1 MGQKVHPTGLRLGI
15 LYDWSSRWFAS
26 NKEYRT
32 VLYEDILLRR
42 ALFEKLRGAGVNR
55 VDIERSIN
63 RVDVTVWVARAGLVI
78 GRGGTGLEELKKFI
92 ISKVK
97 VADPKMVNV
106 RVQNVEKP
114 DLSAHLL
121 ANFAA
126 EQLGK
131 RMPSRRVMNQVVE
144 RALRSGAKGVR
155 IVLSGRIAGAEIAR
169 TEKRQQGSIPLH
181 TIRSDIDFARID
193 VRAKSG
199 MIGVKVWVCRSLD

>member
-1 MGQKVHPTGLRLGI
+1 MGQKVHPIGLRLGT
-15 LYDWSSRWFAS
+15 LYDWNSRWFAS
-26 NKEYRT
+26 DKVYRT
-32 VLYEDILLRR
+32 ILYEDILLRR
-42 ALFEKLRGAGVNR
+42 CLFEKLRAAGINR

-114 DLSAHLL
+114 DLSAYLL
-121 ANFAA
+121 ANFAGD
-126 EQLGK
+126 QLAK

-144 RALRSGAKGVR
+144 RAARSGAKGVR

-169 TEKRQQGSIPLH
+169 TEKRQQGTIPLH
-181 TIRSDIDFARID
+181 TIRADIDFARID
-193 VRAKSG
+193 LRAKSG
-199 MIGVKVWVCRSLD
+199 MIGVKVWVCRSVD

>member
-26 NKEYRT
+26 DKEYRT
-32 VLYEDILLRR
+32 ILYEDILLRR
-42 ALFEKLRGAGVNR
+42 ALLEKLRAAGVNR

-114 DLSAHLL
+114 DLSAYLL

-126 EQLGK
+126 EQLDK
-131 RMPSRRVMNQVVE
+131 RMPSRRVMNQVTE

-181 TIRSDIDFARID
+181 TIRSDIDFARIA